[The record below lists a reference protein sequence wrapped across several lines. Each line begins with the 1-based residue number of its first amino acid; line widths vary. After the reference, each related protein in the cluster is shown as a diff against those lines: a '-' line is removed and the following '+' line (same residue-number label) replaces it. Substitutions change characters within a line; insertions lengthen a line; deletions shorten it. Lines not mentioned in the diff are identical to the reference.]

1 MILFFLSCLS
11 NEPAQTWSELPSS
24 TYCSDAEVDERESC
38 RVQECQNAI
47 VASGAP
53 STVDAPALTL
63 LCERM
68 ESSGS
73 EGAQQ
78 CGIQACYY
86 LPQVELSEAM
96 RILMSSLPISANQ
109 KRARGAIIRG
119 VLESDS
125 LFALVLDS
133 AIERPLKNSG
143 WYGLAVAELD
153 CTAGGV
159 SQEMGLSC
167 PKVTGDNVAR
177 ILRLAESLSDN
188 PTEYR
193 TLLNMASAGNFQ
205 ESAAS
210 LVSILTSETV
220 TQAQRASAISAVL
233 LALQR
238 EERLPKSLVSD
249 FVQLC
254 DAPSLDLTSLCSDL
268 LR

>member
-1 MILFFLSCLS
+1 MILLLLSCLS
-11 NEPAQTWSELPSS
+11 KEPAQTWAELPAS
-24 TYCSDAEVDERESC
+24 TYCSEVEVDERESC

-53 STVDAPALTL
+53 STVDAPALTM

-96 RILMSSLPISANQ
+96 RVLMSSLPTSANQ

-119 VLESDS
+119 ILESDS

-133 AIERPLKNSG
+133 AIEKPLKNSG

-153 CTAGGV
+153 CSSGGV

-167 PKVTGDNVAR
+167 PKVNGDNVAR
-177 ILRLAESLSDN
+177 ILRLAGSLSDN
-188 PTEYR
+188 PPEYH
-193 TLLNMASAGNFQ
+193 TLLNMASAANFQ
-205 ESAAS
+205 ESAED
-210 LVSILTSETV
+210 LVSIIRSESASPV
-220 TQAQRASAISAVL
+220 QRASAISAIL
-233 LALQR
+233 LAFQR
-238 EERLPKSLVSD
+238 EDRLPKSLVPD

-254 DAPSLDLTSLCSDL
+254 DAPSPDLKSLCSNL